1 MKKPYEKPFIKRQV
15 GGVTNKFGGVSQTR
29 VQESIEGKRVK
40 DLVAMIREI
49 VGPDVQV
56 EFQPVDPELE
66 QAGRSPH
73 YTITPYSF
81 RPRIAKKLVANPH
94 VDMGQGIIDLLE
106 ALSTEPVNENR

>member
-1 MKKPYEKPFIKRQV
+1 MV
-15 GGVTNKFGGVSQTR
+15 VSGTGEELREYVHATDVARASVQILEPEFRNQHVVLAGHQTM
-29 VQESIEGKRVK
+29 RVK

-73 YTITPYSF
+73 YSITPYSF

-94 VDMGQGIIDLLE
+94 VYMGQGIIDLL
-106 ALSTEPVNENR
+106 